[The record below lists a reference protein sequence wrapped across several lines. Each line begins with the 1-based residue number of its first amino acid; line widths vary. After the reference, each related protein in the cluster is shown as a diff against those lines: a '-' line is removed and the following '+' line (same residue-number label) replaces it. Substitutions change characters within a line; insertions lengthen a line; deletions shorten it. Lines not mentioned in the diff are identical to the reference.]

1 LSQVRVL
8 VGPPFK
14 SIAYDQFPSLL
25 TIPWDTHGTVAYLQ
39 DIEMVLMF

>member
-1 LSQVRVL
+1 

-25 TIPWDTHGTVAYLQ
+25 NIPWDTHGTLTYLH
-39 DIEMVLMF
+39 DVEMVLMSCSTEGIF